1 MDKSAARMGETGGGL
16 LGWVRRNRGKTV
28 LSLLAVVIIA
38 WIAWP
43 KAEEPPPRPATVTVV
58 RGDIES
64 AVAASGTLEAGG
76 SVDVGAQV
84 SGQLNKLHVKLG
96 DVVSEGDPL
105 AEIDSF
111 IPSQRVAAQEASL
124 EALEANTASMEVSLE
139 LERGNLAREER
150 LMKAQATTEVDYDRA
165 VLRLEQAK
173 ASLARHY
180 LQMDQARASLE
191 EARERLNYSQISAP
205 AAGTIV
211 KVLTQEGQTL
221 NATQT
226 TPIILQ
232 IGDLSTVRVIA
243 KIPEADVARLSDG
256 MEAYFTTVSGGSRR
270 WEARLLEI
278 SPIPAASGGMGSL
291 TFFDA
296 LLEVENSDGALL
308 PGMGAKVFFLLGS
321 ARNVLK
327 VPLGALTFAAEEG
340 RMSAAGQLAMRNAE
354 GTVGSRGQWRRGGGG
369 AWQFQRGNNSARGDA
384 SGLTGRFRGGNRKAG
399 DPAQSATVQVMD
411 AEGLIETREV
421 QIGFSNNV
429 EAEVLSGLAESER
442 VVSGSQRA
450 AGPDMP
456 FRGFGGV
463 R

>member
-1 MDKSAARMGETGGGL
+1 MEKEGSGL

-28 LSLLAVVIIA
+28 ISAVVIVLIA
-38 WIAWP
+38 WFAWP
-43 KAEEPPPRPATVTVV
+43 QAEEPPPPPATVAVV

-96 DVVSEGDPL
+96 DEVSEGDPL

-111 IPSQRVAAQEASL
+111 IPTQRVASQEANL
-124 EALEANTASMEVSLE
+124 EAQEANTASMEASLQ
-139 LERGNLAREER
+139 LERGNLARQER
-150 LMKAQATTEVDYDRA
+150 LMKAQATTEVEYDGA
-165 VLRLEQAK
+165 VLRLAQAK

-191 EARERLNYSQISAP
+191 EARERLNYTRISAP
-205 AAGTIV
+205 GAGTIV
-211 KVLTQEGQTL
+211 KVLMQEGQTL

-232 IGDLSTVRVIA
+232 IGDLRTIRVIA

-256 MEAYFTTVSGGSRR
+256 MEAYFTTVSGRNRR

-278 SPIPAASGGMGSL
+278 SPIPAASGGLGSL

-296 LLEVENSDGALL
+296 LLEVENGDGALL

-327 VPLGALTFAAEEG
+327 VPLGALTLTSEEG

-354 GTVGSRGQWRRGGGG
+354 GTVGSRRQWRRGSGG

-399 DPAQSATVQVMD
+399 DPAQPATVQVVD
-411 AEGLIETREV
+411 SEGVVEAREV

-429 EAEVLSGLAESER
+429 EAEVISGLSEGEL
-442 VVSGSQRA
+442 VVSGLQRP
-450 AGPDMP
+450 AGQGMQPL
-456 FRGFGGV
+456 GFGGP
-463 R
+463 RW